1 MAEATKVFRDREILV
16 NAHEKGF
23 FATLLAFFRLS
34 GPGWLQS
41 AITLGGG
48 SLGSAL
54 YLGVLGG
61 TDMLW
66 LNLIAIIV
74 GVIMLSAIS
83 YVVLSSG
90 ERPYKAINE
99 HVNPVL
105 GVGWITATI
114 MANIIWCMP
123 QFSLCFDI
131 LNNNLLPGQVQDTDS
146 MRYGISAGLLVLAFV
161 MVFLSLQGGW
171 ASKMFDIVLKLLI
184 GMVVVCFVAAVVK
197 LTQQGSLDWNAIA
210 TGMIPNLGQWFS
222 PTPAISTLV
231 EAAPE
236 AMREFWD
243 GKLME
248 SQRNVMI
255 STTATVVGINMTFL
269 LPYSMLNR
277 GWDRPFRGLAR
288 FDLITG
294 MAIPFILVT
303 GCIVIASA
311 HSFHGTADENFLSSD
326 AAQIQESRLFKGA
339 AGTITERIKLEDP
352 AAFDEIEAMEVGDE
366 RDAATATLLADYI
379 SQMSPEERKLAAT
392 LVKPNAGQLAQS
404 LAPLLGEQTANIVF
418 GLGAFGMGFSTIIIL
433 MMINGFAIA
442 ELVGTPDNMPIKLIG
457 ALIAGVVGA
466 LWPAIWLDQNSKTWL
481 IIMASTFGAILLPIA
496 YIAFFAL
503 MNSRSLLREDMPTG
517 FSRFVWNFLMLFGVI
532 AAFAQ
537 AGSSLY
543 TKLIDPES
551 GFLISPDSG
560 SLVLGGVV
568 TFALLALIG
577 FSAPIWSGRSQPT
590 PPSVPKGETA

>member
-1 MAEATKVFRDREILV
+1 MSEKVFRDREVLV
-16 NAHEKGF
+16 QAQEKGF
-23 FATLLAFFRLS
+23 FSTLLAFFRLS

-61 TDMLW
+61 TSMLW

-74 GVIMLSAIS
+74 GIIMLSAIS

-90 ERPYKAINE
+90 ERPYRAINE

-131 LNNNLLPGQVQDTDS
+131 LDNNLLGNAIQDTAA
-146 MRYGISAGLLVLAFV
+146 MKYGISFGLLVLAFT

-171 ASKMFDIVLKLLI
+171 ASKIFDIVLKLLI
-184 GMVVVCFVAAVVK
+184 GMVVVCFVAAVVNLSGK
-197 LTQQGSLDWNAIA
+197 GELNWNEILM
-210 TGMIPNLGQWFS
+210 GLIPNLGQWFNPA
-222 PTPAISTLV
+222 PTVASLIADV
-231 EAAPE
+231 PE
-236 AMREFWD
+236 GMREFWS
-243 GKLME
+243 GQLMK
-248 SQRNVMI
+248 SQRDVMI

-303 GCIVIASA
+303 SCIVIASA
-311 HSFHGTADENFLSSD
+311 YSFHGKADEAFLSTD
-326 AAQIQESRLFKGA
+326 PAQIQESRLFGGA
-339 AGTITERIKLEDP
+339 AKTITARIKAENA
-352 AAFDEIEAMEVGDE
+352 AAFEEVDAMPDGDE
-366 RDAATATLLADYI
+366 KTAATNTLLADYI
-379 SQMSPEERKLAAT
+379 SGMPESERKLAAT

-404 LAPLLGEQTANIVF
+404 LAPLLGEDRANLVF

-442 ELVGTPDNMPIKLIG
+442 ELLGVPNNMGVKLAG
-457 ALIAGVVGA
+457 ALIAGIVGA
-466 LWPAIWLDQNSKTWL
+466 LWPAIWTGDSKTWL

-503 MNSRSLLREDMPTG
+503 MNSRSLLREDMPEG
-517 FSRFVWNFLMLFGVI
+517 GRRWVWNILMLFGVV
-532 AAFAQ
+532 AALAQ

-543 TKLIDPES
+543 TKLIDPATNS
-551 GFLISPDSG
+551 LITPDAG

-568 TFALLALIG
+568 TFALLAIAG
-577 FSAPIWSGRSQPT
+577 FSATVWGS
-590 PPSVPKGETA
+590 KDDYEYE

>member
-16 NAHEKGF
+16 SAHEKGF
-23 FATLLAFFRLS
+23 FSTLLAFFRLS

-61 TDMLW
+61 TSMLW

-90 ERPYKAINE
+90 KRPYQAINE
-99 HVNPVL
+99 YVNPVL

-123 QFSLCFDI
+123 QFALCFDI
-131 LNNNLLPGQVQDTDS
+131 LEKNLLPGTVQNTDAFKF
-146 MRYGISAGLLVLAFV
+146 GISFFLLVLASV

-171 ASKMFDIVLKLLI
+171 ASKIFDIVLKLLI
-184 GMVVVCFVAAVVK
+184 GMVGVCFVAAVVQ
-197 LTQQGSLDWNAIA
+197 LTTQNALDWNNILMGLIPDFSQWSNPSPGIA
-210 TGMIPNLGQWFS
+210 SLMSELSDGNK
-222 PTPAISTLV
+222 
-231 EAAPE
+231 
-236 AMREFWD
+236 EFWSSR
-243 GKLME
+243 LTT
-248 SQRNVMI
+248 SQQSVMI

-269 LPYSMLNR
+269 LPYSMMNR
-277 GWDRPFRGLAR
+277 GWDKPFRGLAR

-303 GCIVIASA
+303 SCIVIASA
-311 HSFHGTADENFLSSD
+311 HSFHAKADENFLGADAEAVQKSSLFKPASATIAARMQHENADAFAEVDAMEAGEAKD
-326 AAQIQESRLFKGA
+326 AARTQLIA
-339 AGTITERIKLEDP
+339 DY
-352 AAFDEIEAMEVGDE
+352 
-366 RDAATATLLADYI
+366 TATM
-379 SQMSPEERKLAAT
+379 SQEERKLAAT

-404 LAPLLGEQTANIVF
+404 LAPLLGEQNANLVF

-442 ELVGTPDNMPIKLIG
+442 ELCGAYENMPIKLIG

-466 LWPAIWLDQNSKTWL
+466 CWPMIWMGESKTWL

-496 YIAFFAL
+496 YVAFFAL
-503 MNSRSLLREDMPTG
+503 MNNRRLLGEDTPTG
-517 FSRFVWNFLMLFGVI
+517 GRRWVWNILMTFGVV

-537 AGSSLY
+537 AISAMQ
-543 TKLIDPES
+543 TKVNDPVA
-551 GFLISPDSG
+551 GK
-560 SLVLGGVV
+560 LVIGGAV
-568 TFALLALIG
+568 TFALLALVG
-577 FSAPIWSGRSQPT
+577 FSATSHN
-590 PPSVPKGETA
+590 PSADEYDPAS

>member
-1 MAEATKVFRDREILV
+1 MTEATKVFRDRDILV
-16 NAHEKGF
+16 AAQEKGF
-23 FATLLAFFRLS
+23 MSTLGAYFRLS

-61 TDMLW
+61 TSMLW

-90 ERPYKAINE
+90 ERPYQAINE

-131 LNNNLLPGQVQDTDS
+131 LDKNLLPGVVQDTDPFK
-146 MRYGISAGLLVLAFV
+146 YGISAFLLALAFT
-161 MVFLSLQGGW
+161 MVYLSLQGGW
-171 ASKMFDIVLKLLI
+171 ASKIFDIVLKLLI

-197 LTQQGSLDWNAIA
+197 LTSQDELNWAQILKGA
-210 TGMIPNLGQWFS
+210 IPNPMQWFN
-222 PTPAISTLV
+222 PAPDVAALV
-231 EAAPE
+231 ATVPE
-236 AMREFWD
+236 NMREFWT
-243 GKLME
+243 GLLMK
-248 SQRNVMI
+248 SQRDVMI

-269 LPYSMLNR
+269 LPYSMMNR

-303 GCIVIASA
+303 SCIVIASA
-311 HSFHGTADENFLSSD
+311 HSFHTKADADFLSSD
-326 AAQIQESRLFKGA
+326 PAQVQNSRLFAGA
-339 AGTITERIKLEDP
+339 SNTLAARIKAEQQDAFATVDAMP
-352 AAFDEIEAMEVGDE
+352 DGAEKTAAHNALV
-366 RDAATATLLADYI
+366 ADHV
-379 SQMSPEERKLAAT
+379 SRMSAEERKLAAT

-404 LAPLLGEQTANIVF
+404 LAPLLGEKTANLVF

-442 ELVGTPDNMPIKLIG
+442 ELFGAYEIKAMKIAG
-457 ALIAGVVGA
+457 ALLAGIVGA
-466 LWPAIWLDQNSKTWL
+466 AWPAIWQGDSKTWL

-496 YIAFFAL
+496 YVSFFAL
-503 MNSRSLLREDMPTG
+503 MNSRSLLRRHTPTG
-517 FSRFVWNFLMLFGVI
+517 GRRWTWNILMAFGVF

-537 AGSSLY
+537 AISALS
-543 TKLIDPES
+543 TKVNDPVS
-551 GFLISPDSG
+551 GK
-560 SLVLGGVV
+560 LVIGGAI
-568 TFALLALIG
+568 TFALLALVG
-577 FSAPIWSGRSQPT
+577 FSATTRENEM
-590 PPSVPKGETA
+590 VPEATE